1 MSLDANLCMVEA
13 HKPQIIVLKEMLDE
27 IDPSSEGFVPLMKI
41 QLEILDRILA
51 TESDISSKKEELSK
65 LKKSL
70 RSGAKSKQQSQKIK
84 SHIEE
89 VKDAIQ
95 GYKFLLYVWRCF
107 GDGLVFKYISKW
119 NIKRF
124 LYETD
129 SPEVKQSAGNIGGKE
144 GVEKEL
150 SVVLSALKSNVP
162 AVLCDLTNTIRHG
175 DVCLL
180 GDSDPYVLEVKSSN
194 NKNARVERQIE
205 SIYKIHEYLDND
217 EGTISGYENMKRVEF
232 SGVEKHHG
240 KAMNEVLSV
249 LKSKNICRVSPEN
262 GLYYIGVKTG
272 SDPSYDLLF
281 SGIKDPFVYM
291 VNSNKTEK
299 LWGNYYPFTLSI
311 NSGEAL
317 CEFLSGNVYLFVLI
331 ESQVIKEL
339 FLKKGYLAEI
349 IVFEGDAVFELTEI
363 TETNEAP
370 FISIVT
376 NHMVGR
382 LGLEFLSLEQFV
394 EQQVFLSNDC
404 KRQFN
409 ENGI

>member
-1 MSLDANLCMVEA
+1 VSLDANLCMVEA

>member
-1 MSLDANLCMVEA
+1 MSLDANLCMVEV
-13 HKPQIIVLKEMLDE
+13 HKPQIILLKEMLDE
-27 IDPSSEGFVPLMKI
+27 IDPSSEDFVPLMKI

-89 VKDAIQ
+89 VKDTIQ

-124 LYETD
+124 LYEAD
-129 SPEVKQSAGNIGGKE
+129 SPELKQSAGNIGGKE

-180 GDSDPYVLEVKSSN
+180 GASDPHVIEVKSSDN
-194 NKNARVERQIE
+194 RNARVERQVE
-205 SIYKIHEYLDND
+205 SINKIHDYLRRD
-217 EGTISGYENMKRVEF
+217 EGAISGVENMKRVEF

-240 KAMNEVLSV
+240 NAMNELLDI
-249 LKSKNICRVSPEN
+249 LKNEDECRISPEN
-262 GLYYIGVKTG
+262 GLYYIGYKT
-272 SDPSYDLLF
+272 SSNPNYDLLF
-281 SGIKDPFVYM
+281 SGIKEPFAYM

-311 NSGEAL
+311 KSGEAL
-317 CEFLSGNVYLFVLI
+317 CEFLSGDIYLLVLI
-331 ESQVIKEL
+331 ESHIIKEL

-363 TETNEAP
+363 IEGDEKP
-370 FISIVT
+370 FMSIVT